1 MRRVIRFALIALTIT
16 LAMSAARTSLA
27 GFSAELTGIVNV
39 GPNFQYNYD
48 LIFQTLPGRARVEVG
63 SGAVNPGVIGSQDY
77 LTIYDV
83 GGAGEFVS
91 ATAGPGFSV
100 QSGLI
105 GVDASQTVPNDDGV
119 LMNVT
124 FRYAGPP
131 ATVTA
136 DQVFTGFSIVSTLGP
151 PQFPTRIDEYGSQHT
166 DNQGTDISRKISEL
180 GPIEVPPT
188 LIPEPGTWALLVLGF
203 IGAVAMRRRTSR

>member
-1 MRRVIRFALIALTIT
+1 MRRVIRFALFALTIT

-27 GFSAELTGIVNV
+27 GFSAELTGIVPV

-48 LIFQTLPGRARVEVG
+48 VIFQTLPGRARVEAG
-63 SGAVNPGVIGSQDY
+63 SGAIAPGVIGSQDY

-83 GGAGEFVS
+83 AGAPEFVS

-100 QSGLI
+100 QTAML
-105 GVDASQTVPNDDGV
+105 GVDAAQTLPNDEAGR
-119 LMNVT
+119 LNVT

-136 DQVFTGFSIVSTLGP
+136 DTVFTGF
-151 PQFPTRIDEYGSQHT
+151 
-166 DNQGTDISRKISEL
+166 
-180 GPIEVPPT
+180 
-188 LIPEPGTWALLVLGF
+188 
-203 IGAVAMRRRTSR
+203 